1 MQQLLSIH
9 GGGEFIG
16 YSRDAFLEEIKKK
29 EIHLDRLRSKQSWRG
44 NLQQSLGNT
53 YDVLSPR
60 MPFKDAPRY
69 VEWKTIFENI
79 IPLVDDNILLLG
91 HSLGG
96 LFLMKYL
103 AEETI
108 PKNIGGFFSVAAP
121 YIDAEHPRYKESDF
135 TLPGD
140 LSGVSAQVDNLFL
153 YHSTDDPVVPYE
165 HLSQYVEKLPNATV
179 RTFDDRSHFI
189 GESFPEVIADITS
202 ISAQ

>member
-1 MQQLLSIH
+1 MQQVLSIH

-16 YSRDAFLEEIKKK
+16 YSRDAFLKEIKNK
-29 EIHLDRLRSKQSWRG
+29 EITLDRLRSKQSWRG
-44 NLQQSLGNT
+44 NLQKTLGHE

-69 VEWKTIFENI
+69 IEWKAVFENI
-79 IPLVDDNILLLG
+79 IPLIDDGVILLG

-108 PKNIGGFFSVAAP
+108 PKKIRGFFSVAAP
-121 YIDAEHPRYKESDF
+121 HIDKEHPRYKDSEF
-135 TLPGD
+135 VLPD
-140 LSGVSAQVDNLFL
+140 NLDNIATQVDSLFL

-165 HLSQYVEKLPNATV
+165 HLTRYVERLPKATV
-179 RTFDDRSHFI
+179 RTFDDRHHFI
-189 GESFPEVIADITS
+189 GENFPEVIADIKSVT
-202 ISAQ
+202 